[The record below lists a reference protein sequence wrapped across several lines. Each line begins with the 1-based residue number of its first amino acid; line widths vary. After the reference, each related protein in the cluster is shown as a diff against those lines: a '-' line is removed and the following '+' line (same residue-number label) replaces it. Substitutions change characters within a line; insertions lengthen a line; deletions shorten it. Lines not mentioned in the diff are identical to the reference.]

1 MIFIFISSF
10 VITVVSYRS
19 KIYLF
24 DLHNGNPS
32 GTTVS
37 TDKAVLLKLWS
48 LAYIVNNIL
57 LV

>member
-37 TDKAVLLKLWS
+37 TDKAVLLKL
-48 LAYIVNNIL
+48 
-57 LV
+57 